1 MPGRPPR
8 DTVRD
13 MAFPR
18 RLLVE
23 GEELVLDLRP
33 HWIALIAPAVVT
45 VLALAGWAFVAAK
58 FDGAAVLVAMVAA
71 LVLIIVYSIRKAVD
85 WATSHFV
92 VTSDRVLHRSGL
104 VAKHSMEIPLEH
116 INDVRFSQ
124 NVLERMIS
132 AGTLVIQSASE
143 QGREVFENIRHPEE
157 VQKTIYK
164 IGEENKTRMYQGPS
178 GGQRPMAPSV
188 TTELERLADL
198 RAKGILTE
206 EEFQVQKAKVLG
218 T

>member
-1 MPGRPPR
+1 
-8 DTVRD
+8 

-33 HWIALIAPAVVT
+33 HWIALVAPIGAA
-45 VLALAGWAFVAAK
+45 VLALAGWAFVASRY
-58 FDGAAVLVAMVAA
+58 DGAAVWVALAAA
-71 LVLIIVYSIRKAVD
+71 LIVIVGYSARKAVD

-92 VTSDRVLHRSGL
+92 LTSDRVLHRRGL

-124 NVLERMIS
+124 NVLERMIN
-132 AGTLVIQSASE
+132 AGTLTIQSASE
-143 QGREVFENIRHPEE
+143 QGREVFENIRQPEE
-157 VQKTIYK
+157 VQKRIYK

-206 EEFQVQKAKVLG
+206 EEFQAQKAKVLG